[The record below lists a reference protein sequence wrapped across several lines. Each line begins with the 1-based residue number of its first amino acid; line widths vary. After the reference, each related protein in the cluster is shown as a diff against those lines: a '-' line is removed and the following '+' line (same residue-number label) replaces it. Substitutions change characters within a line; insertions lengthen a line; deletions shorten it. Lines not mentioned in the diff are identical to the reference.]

1 MQRRDRLLAASEVAE
16 RLGEGLLDVGETAER
31 LRQKKSTI
39 RHKIL
44 TRQIGFVKIG
54 RSVRI
59 PIAEVERLLRDG
71 WRAPITWSGPSE
83 P

>member
-1 MQRRDRLLAASEVAE
+1 MQRRDRPLAASEIAE
-16 RLGEGLLDVGETAER
+16 RLGDRLLEVAEVAER

-39 RHKIL
+39 RRKIL

-59 PIAEVERLLRDG
+59 PIAEVERLIREG
-71 WRAPITWSGPSE
+71 WRE
-83 P
+83 PVNCS